1 MNQHGPGFRKRLS
14 PLVKALRWFF
24 SVTRSYAKVRLSPD
38 QAWSG
43 ADSRNAPSGSDL
55 ARNPSGSQP
64 RAQRTRYGLGDSMAQ
79 RGTSGDRSGNGA
91 LESLSEA
98 IPTCGLRG
106 AERFSAAAKPA
117 IAFRRIAPLP
127 DGLPLPGGLY
137 EWFDSDW
144 SDVFVACPLKWESEH
159 RPLRSWMSLQ
169 NACFGRSG
177 SHIFHLSSRGKR
189 RTWRWNS
196 LSLGARTPRTDV
208 NLTSDCK
215 ERRSV

>member
-1 MNQHGPGFRKRLS
+1 MNQRGPGFRKRLS
-14 PLVKALRWFF
+14 PLVKALRWLFG
-24 SVTRSYAKVRLSPD
+24 VTRSYAKVRLSPD

-43 ADSRNAPSGSDL
+43 ADSRNAQSGSDL

-64 RAQRTRYGLGDSMAQ
+64 RAQRTRYGVGDSMAQ
-79 RGTSGDRSGNGA
+79 RGTSGDRSGHGA

-106 AERFSAAAKPA
+106 AERFSAAPKPGV
-117 IAFRRIAPLP
+117 AFRRIAPLP

-159 RPLRSWMSLQ
+159 RPLSIVDVAAKRVLWQVWEPYFSPELARQAANMAVELVEL
-169 NACFGRSG
+169 GRKDAANG
-177 SHIFHLSSRGKR
+177 CQPYQRL
-189 RTWRWNS
+189 
-196 LSLGARTPRTDV
+196 
-208 NLTSDCK
+208 
-215 ERRSV
+215 